1 MGIVLRLWKIDYG
14 LPHIFYGDEGWL
26 VGNAMNLSGNN
37 FEPPQFAHPHL
48 FIYFVFCL
56 YILYTLAGL
65 TLGTFSVPSDAW
77 RLYLSD
83 PTIFYVIGRS
93 ACAVFG
99 GSTILI
105 TYLVGKRVFNE
116 KVGLLGAFFLTFA
129 LMHVQ
134 WSQIAYSD
142 APLTFFMA
150 WAFFL
155 SFLASERGASRYF
168 LLSGLAAGLATSTK
182 YHGLVT
188 LLLGPLSSLIFQF
201 SQERKVSV
209 LSFLRNNALFFL
221 FFILGFTIGTPFWI
235 LDFEKFKQG
244 LLWDFYFYKPLG
256 AGQLGYEGNWNWA
269 YYLLSPLMSGLGA
282 PVGIFG
288 ILGFVVLGFQLKSR
302 QSPFFLFPL
311 IYFFALGALKIRVAK
326 YALPLFPFLA
336 LSAGFLVTW
345 VTSKLIRG
353 EGKGYLTALVLSGLI
368 LACPGTLT
376 TIRYLYLKTF
386 PDTREHT
393 LKWVRQNIPPQ
404 SQVLQTAYAFLPNLA
419 HGPEIQPLDRTIF
432 DTDKQHPISLKS
444 LEEYRKEG
452 VDYLVLDGW
461 HLGMVEQ
468 GGRNR
473 GYGEA
478 LRRYHDFIKEV
489 NVSTERVAS
498 FSPYREGFGFQ
509 MEHVEIPSRSLGT
522 LKGLGPPIQIY
533 KLKE

>member
-26 VGNAMNLSGNN
+26 VGNAMNLSGNH

-56 YILYTLAGL
+56 YAFYTLAGL
-65 TLGTFSVPSDAW
+65 LLGIFNVPGDAW
-77 RLYLSD
+77 KLFLND
-83 PTIFYVIGRS
+83 PTVFYVIGRMAS
-93 ACAVFG
+93 VVFG
-99 GSTILI
+99 SLTLWVTFLMGR
-105 TYLVGKRVFNE
+105 RVFNE
-116 KVGLLGAFFLTFA
+116 KAGLLGAFFLAFS

-134 WSQIAYSD
+134 WSQLAYSD
-142 APLTFFMA
+142 APLVFFMA
-150 WAFFL
+150 WASFL

-209 LSFLRNNALFFL
+209 LSFLRNNSLFFL

-269 YYLLSPLMSGLGA
+269 YYLLGPLMSGLG
-282 PVGIFG
+282 PSVGIFG
-288 ILGFVVLGFQLKSR
+288 ILGFVVLGFQLKTR
-302 QSPFFLFPL
+302 QLSFFLFPL

-353 EGKGYLTALVLSGLI
+353 EGKGYVTALVLSGLV
-368 LACPGTLT
+368 LAFPGFLT
-376 TIRYLYLKTF
+376 TIHYLHLKML
-386 PDTREHT
+386 PDTREQT
-393 LKWVRQNIPPQ
+393 LKWVSQNISPENQ
-404 SQVLQTAYAFLPNLA
+404 ILQTAYAFLPDLA
-419 HGPEIQPLDRTIF
+419 SGPRIRPLDKTIF
-432 DTDKQHPISLKS
+432 DTSKQHPVSLKS

-452 VDYLVLDGW
+452 IDYLVLDGW

-478 LRRYHDFIKEV
+478 LRRYHDFTKEV
-489 NVSTERVAS
+489 NVSTDLAAS

-509 MEHVEIPSRSLGT
+509 MEHVEIPSRSLWT
-522 LKGLGPPIQIY
+522 LKGLGPPIRIY
-533 KLKE
+533 KLKK